1 MVNSMAVAKISPRN
15 LNLSFTSSL
24 REPIVFIGDNEIP
37 VHFLHEVW
45 ALIRGGRKFEVGR
58 LFE

>member
-1 MVNSMAVAKISPRN
+1 MAVAKISPRN

-24 REPIVFIGDNEIP
+24 RESIVFIGDNEIP
-37 VHFLHEVW
+37 VHFIHEGW